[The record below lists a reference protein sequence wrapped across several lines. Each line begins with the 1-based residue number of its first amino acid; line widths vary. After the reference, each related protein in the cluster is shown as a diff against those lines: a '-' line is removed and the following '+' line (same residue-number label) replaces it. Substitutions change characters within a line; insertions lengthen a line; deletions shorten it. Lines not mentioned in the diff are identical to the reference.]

1 MQASFKSSTCSMMK
15 PWNLEVSSGDS
26 VVWML
31 LRWDWE
37 VLQQNDLSRLE
48 RQVRQDEM
56 TYLSEEPPDLQGVE
70 WDNVDV
76 VHQTVGVRHL
86 SSSF

>member
-1 MQASFKSSTCSMMK
+1 
-15 PWNLEVSSGDS
+15 
-26 VVWML
+26 ML

-48 RQVRQDEM
+48 GQVRSGEI
-56 TYLSEEPPDLQGVE
+56 TYLSEEPVDLHGVE
-70 WDNVDV
+70 GDNVDV

-86 SSSF
+86 SSSL